1 MPKPGPVVCAEAW
14 SRSEARPPV
23 ACRSPARS
31 CAPKPCR
38 RSRSEARPG
47 AGNCP
52 ARSGAGTE
60 TGKSDSTTVEIT
72 CACRR
77 MTDRPRRFANF
88 WKQIEKNG
96 YVRSVSGGSVLRI
109 EKNGKFDAP
118 VGLLGRV
125 SRTGS
130 NYDSLEETQWP
141 CASFGQLSEKR
152 GKRLSPIRLRG
163 ISSENRE
170 KRQSST
176 RRSVF
181 SGVCR
186 ARGVTT
192 TLSRKP
198 NGRARHFANFRK
210 IEENDKVRSVYG
222 GSVGETR
229 ISVSTCFNKVPC
241 RAVPC
246 RAVPT
251 GG

>member
-1 MPKPGPVVCAEAW
+1 MCAEAW

-38 RSRSEARPG
+38 RSRSEARPA

-52 ARSGAGTE
+52 ARPCPARPGPARAGGGRE
-60 TGKSDSTTVEIT
+60 TGKTDSTTVEIT

-77 MTDRPRRFANF
+77 MTDRARRFANF
-88 WKQIEKNG
+88 WKQIDK
-96 YVRSVSGGSVLRI
+96 
-109 EKNGKFDAP
+109 
-118 VGLLGRV
+118 
-125 SRTGS
+125 
-130 NYDSLEETQWP
+130 
-141 CASFGQLSEKR
+141 KR
-152 GKRLSPIRLRG
+152 QSPIRLRG
-163 ISSENRE
+163 ISSANRE

-186 ARGVTT
+186 ARGVST

-229 ISVSTCFNKVPC
+229 ISV
-241 RAVPC
+241 
-246 RAVPT
+246 
-251 GG
+251 

>member
-14 SRSEARPPV
+14 SRSDVRPPV

-47 AGNCP
+47 AGNFP
-52 ARSGAGTE
+52 ARPGPA
-60 TGKSDSTTVEIT
+60 
-72 CACRR
+72 
-77 MTDRPRRFANF
+77 RPGPARHGPARPHG
-88 WKQIEKNG
+88 E
-96 YVRSVSGGSVLRI
+96 VRS
-109 EKNGKFDAP
+109 
-118 VGLLGRV
+118 GLA
-125 SRTGS
+125 GS

-141 CASFGQLSEKR
+141 CASFGQLSENR
-152 GKRLSPIRLRG
+152 GKRLSPISLRG
-163 ISSENRE
+163 ISFENRE

-186 ARGVTT
+186 PRGVTT

-210 IEENDKVRSVYG
+210 IEENLYKFYDCPHNHGHRGVYLH
-222 GSVGETR
+222 
-229 ISVSTCFNKVPC
+229 VSLSMLNY
-241 RAVPC
+241 
-246 RAVPT
+246 
-251 GG
+251 

>member
-1 MPKPGPVVCAEAW
+1 MAVRVILP
-14 SRSEARPPV
+14 
-23 ACRSPARS
+23 
-31 CAPKPCR
+31 
-38 RSRSEARPG
+38 
-47 AGNCP
+47 
-52 ARSGAGTE
+52 TF
-60 TGKSDSTTVEIT
+60 GKSRKTTKSDPSTG
-72 CACRR
+72 
-77 MTDRPRRFANF
+77 DQF
-88 WKQIEKNG
+88 WESRKTAKI
-96 YVRSVSGGSVLRI
+96 
-109 EKNGKFDAP
+109 DAP
-118 VGLLGRV
+118 VCLLGLV

-141 CASFGQLSEKR
+141 CALFGQLSENR

-163 ISSENRE
+163 ISSANRE

-198 NGRARHFANFRK
+198 NGRARNFANFRK

-229 ISVSTCFNKVPC
+229 IYV
-241 RAVPC
+241 
-246 RAVPT
+246 
-251 GG
+251 

>member
-1 MPKPGPVVCAEAW
+1 MAVRIIWPTFGNKWRKTTKSYPSTGDQFCE
-14 SRSEARPPV
+14 SR
-23 ACRSPARS
+23 
-31 CAPKPCR
+31 K
-38 RSRSEARPG
+38 
-47 AGNCP
+47 
-52 ARSGAGTE
+52 T
-60 TGKSDSTTVEIT
+60 
-72 CACRR
+72 
-77 MTDRPRRFANF
+77 AN
-88 WKQIEKNG
+88 
-96 YVRSVSGGSVLRI
+96 
-109 EKNGKFDAP
+109 FDAP

-141 CASFGQLSEKR
+141 CASFGLLLETNR
-152 GKRLSPIRLRG
+152 EKRLSPSRLRG
-163 ISSENRE
+163 ISSANRE

-186 ARGVTT
+186 AQGVTK

-229 ISVSTCFNKVPC
+229 ISV
-241 RAVPC
+241 
-246 RAVPT
+246 
-251 GG
+251 